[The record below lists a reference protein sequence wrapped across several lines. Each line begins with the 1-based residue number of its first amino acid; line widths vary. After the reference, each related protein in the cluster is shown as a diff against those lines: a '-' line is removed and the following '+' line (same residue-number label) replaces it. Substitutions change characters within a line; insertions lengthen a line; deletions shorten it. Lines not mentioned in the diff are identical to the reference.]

1 MATFNLNLTTD
12 YCSEWDFWCAVRE
25 LFQNGD
31 DQERKESS
39 NIFTIEYNE
48 KQKKLII
55 SNKESILERNTILMG
70 KTTKADDPDSTGKY
84 GEGYKVALAVL
95 TRLGKKVVIN
105 NFKKNEK
112 WTPISIADKA
122 YDGEKV
128 IKLKIEKYIWTKT
141 PDNNLTWTIH
151 NVTKDEW
158 ESIQPKYLKFNKINS
173 SYTSKNNTIIFDEKF
188 KGCIFVNGLF
198 VEKVKTKLEFGYNF
212 HPNTMPLDRDRK
224 TVEGFNLD
232 INTSNLLEAYASE
245 SKENSLLVKKLIENE
260 APDTKFVQAKYIY
273 GESPI
278 FEEFQDS
285 FRKENGN
292 NAFPVSSQ
300 EEYDHIKDISKNIK
314 PIIVSDKSKTF
325 IAKNSE
331 YACVET
337 FAKKYENNGITQIQT
352 PEQILRTFLIKY
364 ESDMDYK
371 IIKDLKKIIETS
383 GKWMII
389 PDKFEDD
396 IDVDVDVVDENES
409 NIYIDENFNTSS
421 DNKVP
426 DAPAPA
432 PVLSGLDDDFL
443 DDIPF

>member
-1 MATFNLNLTTD
+1 MIIIKEKKMATFNLNLTTD

-31 DQERKESS
+31 DQERKEPS
-39 NIFTIEYNE
+39 NVFTIEYNE

-158 ESIQPKYLKFNKINS
+158 DSIQPKYLKFNTIKNS
-173 SYTSKNNTIIFDEKF
+173 YSNDNNTVIFDKKF

-212 HPNTMPLDRDRK
+212 HPSTMPLDRDRK
-224 TVEGFNLD
+224 TVEGFKLD
-232 INTSNLLEAYASE
+232 LSTSNLLESYASE
-245 SKENSLLVKKLIENE
+245 SKENALLVKNLIKSES
-260 APDTKFVQAKYIY
+260 PDVKFVQAEYMY
-273 GESPI
+273 GTSPI
-278 FEEFQDS
+278 FEEFQES
-285 FRKENGN
+285 FLEDNGSD
-292 NAFPVSSQ
+292 AFPVSSQ
-300 EEYDHIKDISKNIK
+300 EEFDHIKEISKKIK
-314 PIIVSDKSKTF
+314 PIIVSNKEKEF
-325 IAKNSE
+325 IAKNSN
-331 YACVET
+331 YSCVET
-337 FAKKYENNGITQIQT
+337 FAKKYETNGVNQTLT
-352 PEQILRTFLIKY
+352 PEQILKTFLIKHKTN
-364 ESDMDYK
+364 MNYK
-371 IIKDLKKIIETS
+371 SIKDLQKIIDASE
-383 GKWMII
+383 KWMII
-389 PDKFEDD
+389 PDERDGIHLDDFESKIHSDETPDD
-396 IDVDVDVVDENES
+396 TKLI
-409 NIYIDENFNTSS
+409 
-421 DNKVP
+421 
-426 DAPAPA
+426 
-432 PVLSGLDDDFL
+432 PVLDGDDDGFK
-443 DDIPF
+443 DIPF